1 LREEAATRAVASE
14 PEGRD
19 AGAADGVM
27 VGAAVGRGMV
37 DVGVE
42 GADDGVGRAA
52 LSEAG
57 DCVCRVFSDD

>member
-1 LREEAATRAVASE
+1 LREEAATRAVARQ
-14 PEGRD
+14 PDCRD

-37 DVGVE
+37 DVGAE

-57 DCVCRVFSDD
+57 DCAGRVFSDD